1 MSFGRVPLPQQKFND
16 HDFYRPYLYKL
27 GAPARQIS
35 GHLDKIWRNKGVK
48 SNAQKWS
55 KID

>member
-35 GHLDKIWRNKGVK
+35 GHLDKIWRNRGVK